1 MNKIVLS
8 VFALLPVS
16 IASANAFDT
25 SRFSGEV
32 SLNSGFSR
40 TNSNLDTI
48 SSAQINHLGK
58 GDSSN
63 QNFVA
68 PLGSLYYAL
77 NENNNQ
83 RVYLGTSRDDLAV
96 GTLAFELGYQYDYH
110 NGTRLDIGYLP
121 TVVADEVWANP
132 YLTGQERETTDRQ
145 GNAYRLKLS
154 NLWNSGVSFDMAY
167 ATAEIDNEGINHA
180 ELLRD
185 SETYYLKG
193 QYRTMLNTNSGY
205 ITAFSYTDHDADGS
219 AASFN
224 AYKGELSYFYLTSN
238 YQLVLTGSYTLRDFS
253 AENPIFSKTRSDDV
267 YRLFLAYEYNNIP
280 GWDNWSVT
288 SFVGGTINDSNI
300 DFYSSDSLLMS
311 VGMNYKF

>member
-40 TNSNLDTI
+40 TNSNLDTN

-96 GTLAFELGYQYDYH
+96 GTLAFELGYQYDYQ
-110 NGTRLDIGYLP
+110 NGTKLDFGYLP
-121 TVVADEVWANP
+121 TVIADEVWANP

-167 ATAEIDNEGINHA
+167 ATSEIDNEGINHA

-185 SETYYLKG
+185 SETYYIKG

-238 YQLVLTGSYTLRDFS
+238 YQLALTGSYTLRDFS
-253 AENPIFSKTRSDDV
+253 AETPIFSKTRSDDV
-267 YRLFLAYEYNNIP
+267 YRLFLAYEYSNIP

-288 SFVGGTINDSNI
+288 SFIGSTINNSNI
-300 DFYSSDSLLMS
+300 DFYSSDSWLMS

>member
-1 MNKIVLS
+1 MNKTVLS

-16 IASANAFDT
+16 IASATAFDT

-40 TNSNLDTI
+40 TNSNLDTN

-110 NGTRLDIGYLP
+110 NGTKLDIGYLP
-121 TVVADEVWANP
+121 TVVAEEVWANP
-132 YLTGQERETTDRQ
+132 YLTGHKRETTERQ
-145 GNAYRLKLS
+145 GHAYRLKLS

-167 ATAEIDNEGINHA
+167 ATSEIDNEGINHA

-185 SETYYLKG
+185 SKTYYIKG

-238 YQLVLTGSYTLRDFS
+238 YQLALTGSYTLRDFS

-267 YRLFLAYEYNNIP
+267 YRLFLAYEYSNIP
-280 GWDNWSVT
+280 GWDNWSIT
-288 SFVGGTINDSNI
+288 SFIGSTINNSNI